1 MKLLAIQSIK
11 FLRLKRALNLPHY
24 ATVGILESLWL
35 FAQANARDGNLE
47 RFSAEDIAAALEW
60 PGNAAELVK
69 ALTDSGWLDASPIL
83 KIHDWEEHS
92 PRWVRGVLARQ
103 ERRNEAK
110 KDCQTNLTECGTEC
124 GTEYGTELRTE
135 LATQYG
141 TECGTTKNKTKTKT
155 KTKPN
160 NQKPLTRFFPGA
172 ENSASGV
179 EPISPSVFVFP
190 VIGPGGPEW
199 ALTEKDIQ
207 DFSNLFPGVD
217 CLGQCRSALAWISAS
232 PERRKTARGM
242 KRFLTAWLQ
251 RHIERRQP
259 IARPTQTQAEK
270 LAQSLAVDRVN
281 DSVSI
286 SRPQISPTT
295 DEIGQGWGLAHVLP
309 IRPAIAN
316 FGGN

>member
-24 ATVGILESLWL
+24 AAVGILESLWL
-35 FAQANARDGNLE
+35 FAQTNARDGNLE
-47 RFSAEDIAAALEW
+47 RFSADDIAAALEW

-69 ALTDSGWLDASPIL
+69 ALADSGWLDTNPGL
-83 KIHDWEEHS
+83 KIHDWDEHS
-92 PRWVRGVLARQ
+92 PRWVRGVLARR
-103 ERRNEAK
+103 ERKSKAE
-110 KDCQTNLTECGTEC
+110 KDCQTNLTECGTELRTEC
-124 GTEYGTELRTE
+124 GTELPTELRTD
-135 LATQYG
+135 LR
-141 TECGTTKNKTKTKT
+141 TECGTTKTKTKT

-160 NQKPLTRFFPGA
+160 TQKPLARFFPGA

-179 EPISPSVFVFP
+179 EPISPAVFVFP

-217 CLGQCRSALAWISAS
+217 CLGQCRSALAWVSAS

-242 KRFLTAWLQ
+242 KKFLTGWLQ
-251 RHIERRQP
+251 RHIERMQP

-295 DEIGQGWGLAHVLP
+295 DQIGQGWGLAHVLP

>member
-1 MKLLAIQSIK
+1 MKLLAVQSIK

-24 ATVGILESLWL
+24 AAVGILESLWL
-35 FAQANARDGNLE
+35 FAQTNARDGNLE
-47 RFSAEDIAAALEW
+47 RFTPDDIAAALEW
-60 PGNAAELVK
+60 AGDARELVK
-69 ALTDSGWLDASPIL
+69 SLTDSGWLDSSPTL
-83 KIHDWEEHS
+83 KIHDWDEHS

-110 KDCQTNLTECGTEC
+110 KDCQINTTELPTELPTELRTECGTELD
-124 GTEYGTELRTE
+124 TELRTE
-135 LATQYG
+135 YG
-141 TECGTTKNKTKTKT
+141 TTKTKTKT

-179 EPISPSVFVFP
+179 EQTSPPVFVFP
-190 VIGPGGPEW
+190 VIGPGGPDW
-199 ALTEKDIQ
+199 ALTEKDLA
-207 DFSNLFPGVD
+207 DFVTLFPGVD
-217 CLGQCRSALAWISAS
+217 CLGQCRSALAWVSAS

-242 KRFLTAWLQ
+242 RRFLTGWLQ
-251 RHIERRQP
+251 RHIERRQT
-259 IARPTQTQAEK
+259 IARPSQTQAEK
-270 LAQSLAVDRVN
+270 LAQSLAADRVS

-286 SRPQISPTT
+286 SRPQISPIT
-295 DEIGQGWGLAHVLP
+295 DEIGQGWALPQLLP

>member
-24 ATVGILESLWL
+24 AAVGILESLWL

-47 RFSAEDIAAALEW
+47 RFSPEDIAAALEW

-69 ALTDSGWLDASPIL
+69 SMTDSGWLDASPGL
-83 KIHDWEEHS
+83 KIHDWDEHS

-103 ERRNEAK
+103 ERKRESK
-110 KDCQTNLTECGTEC
+110 KDCQTNPTECGTELH
-124 GTEYGTELRTE
+124 TELRTQLPTE
-135 LATQYG
+135 LGTESL
-141 TECGTTKNKTKTKT
+141 TECGTTKYKTKT

-160 NQKPLTRFFPGA
+160 IQKPLSRFFPGA
-172 ENSASGV
+172 ENPASGV
-179 EPISPSVFVFP
+179 EPISPAVFVFP
-190 VIGPGGPEW
+190 VIGPGGTEW
-199 ALTEKDIQ
+199 ALTEKHIQ

-217 CLGQCRSALAWISAS
+217 CLGQFRSALAWVSAS
-232 PERRKTARGM
+232 PQRRKTSRGM
-242 KRFLTAWLQ
+242 KKFLTGWLQ

-259 IARPTQTQAEK
+259 ITMPSQTQAEK
-270 LAQSLAVDRVN
+270 LAQSLAVDRAN

-295 DEIGQGWGLAHVLP
+295 DETGQGWGLAHVLP